1 MHGAS
6 IGGGGGGGGGGVVPL
21 VMEGA
26 PPPPSRG
33 AGRVLTT
40 SSAVGPGSPG
50 FRAKVGWLYRKGD
63 AADGAGLGGAAAVAS
78 FSAAVLTEI
87 YLCNVCSCP
96 KMLRRNGR
104 GQAGAR

>member
-1 MHGAS
+1 VHGAS
-6 IGGGGGGGGGGVVPL
+6 IGGGGGGGGGVVPL
-21 VMEGA
+21 VLEGA
-26 PPPPSRG
+26 PPSRG
-33 AGRVLTT
+33 AGWVPTT

-63 AADGAGLGGAAAVAS
+63 AADGAGFGGGGAAAVAS
-78 FSAAVLTEI
+78 FLAAVLTEI

-96 KMLRRNGR
+96 KLLRRNGR